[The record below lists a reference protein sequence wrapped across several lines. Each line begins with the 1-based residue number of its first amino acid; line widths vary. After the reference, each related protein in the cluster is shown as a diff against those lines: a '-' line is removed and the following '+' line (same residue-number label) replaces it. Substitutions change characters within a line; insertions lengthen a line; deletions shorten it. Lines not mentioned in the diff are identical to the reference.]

1 MNKKQKWQLALA
13 GLFAVLLI
21 IWLFNPIKGYVRIL
35 GILSNA
41 LLLLVML
48 LSYRAEKRNNE
59 K

>member
-21 IWLFNPIKGYVRIL
+21 IWLFNPIKGYVKIL
-35 GILSNA
+35 GIISNA
-41 LLLLVML
+41 LLLLAML
-48 LSYRAEKRNNE
+48 FSYRAEKKNDE

>member
-21 IWLFNPIKGYVRIL
+21 IWLFNPIKGYVKIL

-48 LSYRAEKRNNE
+48 FSYRAEKKNDEN
-59 K
+59 

>member
-21 IWLFNPIKGYVRIL
+21 IWLFNPIKGYVKIL